1 MNWSSF
7 LGQGMQSYANTRQK
21 QQQLNQPGEW
31 KPRTMGEYI
40 KMNKLKNAPSSWD
53 IEKEA
58 RIRASSMLNDNP
70 SLQIKAFDDPTIITS
85 LIENEKKR
93 LGNIYS
99 PQPNQQPMNT
109 PIDGSTANP
118 YGQNFSGLTNLA
130 TRPPQP
136 QPNITGKEQ
145 WLPYAGMSNV
155 RMDRSPNA
163 PPMRPQAP
171 PQPQQQPMAPSMP
184 QPTPTAP
191 QQGMGARI
199 GQMGGNVGGAVSRG
213 FNSFRGQ
220 APMNKVAVIDPDG
233 KAGFIPKEQLLEA
246 LQNGYKVR

>member
-7 LGQGMQSYANTRQK
+7 LGQGMQSYADTRQK

-70 SLQIKAFDDPTIITS
+70 RLQIKAFDDPTIITS

-99 PQPNQQPMNT
+99 PQPNQQSMNT
-109 PIDGSTANP
+109 PIDDSTANP

-136 QPNITGKEQ
+136 QP
-145 WLPYAGMSNV
+145 
-155 RMDRSPNA
+155 
-163 PPMRPQAP
+163 
-171 PQPQQQPMAPSMP
+171 QPMAQSMP

>member
-7 LGQGMQSYANTRQK
+7 LGQGMQSYADTRQK

-99 PQPNQQPMNT
+99 PQPNQQSMNT
-109 PIDGSTANP
+109 PIDDSTANP
-118 YGQNFSGLTNLA
+118 YGQNFSGSTNLA

-163 PPMRPQAP
+163 PQMPPQAP
-171 PQPQQQPMAPSMP
+171 PQPQQQPMAQSMP

-199 GQMGGNVGGAVSRG
+199 GQLGGAVGRG
-213 FNSFRGQ
+213 FNTFRGQ
-220 APMNKVAVIDPDG
+220 EPQGQKSPYPEYPNAYFENGVWKVKQDG
-233 KAGFIPKEQLLEA
+233 KTYRIE
-246 LQNGYKVR
+246 